1 MIIHNLLGGIKVDYK
16 EKYNEWLSNDY
27 FDEET
32 KDELRAISD
41 NEEEIEER
49 FYTDLDFGTG
59 GMRGIIGAGTNRV
72 NKYTIRQSTQGL
84 ANYIAKNGDKSKGVA
99 ISHDNRRKSREF
111 ATEAALVLAA
121 NGIKAYLFD
130 DLRPTPELSYAVRQL
145 DATAGI
151 MVTASHNPPEYNGYK
166 VYWDDGAQVVPPHDE
181 GIISEVDAIESFAEV
196 NTMPKE
202 EAKEEGLFEI
212 IDSAL
217 DDKYIKVLKDLSL
230 NEEAVKEV
238 ATDLDI
244 VYTPLH
250 GTGSVLVQRI
260 LDELGFKNVH
270 VVPEQEEPDE
280 DFSTVEDPNPGKP
293 EALELAIELAD
304 EKDAELVMANDPDT
318 DRVGVVVRDSDDEW
332 YFLNGNQVGVLLTE
346 YIVNSLDEVPENG
359 AIMKTIVTTEMINP
373 IAEKYDLDVMNT
385 LTGFK
390 YIGEKIREFKAGKYD
405 KEYIFGF
412 EESYGYLYGTHARD
426 KDAVVAAMLVAEMA
440 AYYKSQGS
448 SIYEELM
455 RMYEEYGYYK
465 ADLEAI
471 RMPGK
476 EGQEK
481 INAMLADLR
490 EKSPEEINGQEVVVK
505 KDYLVG
511 KSYNLETGEE
521 SELDLPE
528 SNVLQFKLEDKT
540 LVTVRP
546 SGTEP
551 KIKFYF
557 SVVGDS
563 SKEADQKLEA
573 VNSAV
578 MELVE

>member
-1 MIIHNLLGGIKVDYK
+1 MGYK
-16 EKYNEWLSNDY
+16 EKYQNWLSSDY
-27 FDEET
+27 FDQST
-32 KDELRAISD
+32 KQELEAIAD

-59 GMRGIIGAGTNRV
+59 GMRGVIGAGTNRI
-72 NKYTIRQSTQGL
+72 NKYTIRKATQGL
-84 ANYIAKNGDKSKGVA
+84 ANYIGKNGNKENGVA
-99 ISHDNRRKSREF
+99 ISHDNRRKSRKF
-111 ATEAALVLAA
+111 ATEVALVLAA

-130 DLRPTPELSYAVRQL
+130 DLRPTPELSYAVREL
-145 DATAGI
+145 GTTAGI

-166 VYWDDGAQVVPPHDE
+166 VYWDDGAQVVNPHDE
-181 GIISEVDAIESFAEV
+181 GIISEVDNINSFSEV
-196 NTMPKE
+196 NVISQE
-202 EAKEEGLFEI
+202 EAEKRDLFEI
-212 IDSAL
+212 IDSAI
-217 DDKYIKVLKDLSL
+217 DDKYIKTLKDLSL
-230 NEEAVKEV
+230 NSDKIKESV
-238 ATDLDI
+238 QNLDI

-250 GTGSVLVQRI
+250 GAGNVLVQRI
-260 LDELGFKNVH
+260 LDELGFKNIH
-270 VVPEQEEPDE
+270 VVPEQEEPDK
-280 DFSTVEDPNPGKP
+280 DFSTVGYPNPEEPAVFDLG
-293 EALELAIELAD
+293 IELAD
-304 EKDAELVMANDPDT
+304 KKGAELIMANDPDA
-318 DRVGVVVRDSDDEW
+318 DRVGIAVKDENDEW
-332 YFLNGNQVGVLLTE
+332 VFLNGNQVGVLLTE
-346 YIVNSLDEVPENG
+346 YIVNSLDELPDNG
-359 AIMKTIVTTEMINP
+359 TVIKTIVTTEMINP
-373 IAEKYDLDVMNT
+373 IAEKYGLDVMNT

-390 YIGEKIREFKAGKYD
+390 YIGEKIKEFKSGKYD

-426 KDAVVAAMLVAEMA
+426 KDAVIATMLIAEMA
-440 AYYKSQGS
+440 AYYKDRGS

-476 EGQEK
+476 AGQEK

-490 EKSPEEINGQEVVVK
+490 ENSPQQINGQGVVVK

-511 KSYNLETGEE
+511 KSYDLKSGVE

-528 SNVLQFKLEDKT
+528 SNVLQFKLEDDS

-557 SVVGDS
+557 SVVGAS
-563 SKEADQKLEA
+563 EEKANQKLDEIKD
-573 VNSAV
+573 SV

>member
-1 MIIHNLLGGIKVDYK
+1 MDYK
-16 EKYNEWLSNDY
+16 EKYQEWLANDY

-32 KDELRAISD
+32 KQELEAIAD

-72 NKYTIRQSTQGL
+72 NKYTIRKATQGL
-84 ANYIAKNGDKSKGVA
+84 ANYILENGDKSKGVA
-99 ISHDNRRKSREF
+99 ISHDNRRQSRQF

-130 DLRPTPELSYAVRQL
+130 DLRPTPELSYAVREL
-145 DATAGI
+145 ETTAGI

-166 VYWDDGAQVVPPHDE
+166 VYRDGGAQIVAPHDE
-181 GIISEVDAIESFAEV
+181 GIINKVNQISSFDEVK
-196 NTMPKE
+196 TMAKDK
-202 EAKEEGLFEI
+202 AKEEGLFEI

-217 DDKYIKVLKDLSL
+217 DDQYIKTLKDLSL
-230 NEEAVKEV
+230 NEESIKEV
-238 ATDLDI
+238 AEELDI

-250 GTGSVLVQRI
+250 GAGNVLVQRI
-260 LDELGFKNVH
+260 LDELGFQNIH
-270 VVPEQEEPDE
+270 VVPEQEKPDE
-280 DFSTVEDPNPGKP
+280 DFSTVEYPNPEEPDVFELG
-293 EALELAIELAD
+293 LELANQE
-304 EKDAELVMANDPDT
+304 DAELIMANDPDA
-318 DRVGVVVRDSDDEW
+318 DRVGIAVRDENNEW
-332 YFLNGNQVGVLLTE
+332 TFLDGNQVGILLTE
-346 YIVNSLDEVPENG
+346 YIVNSLEEVPDN
-359 AIMKTIVTTEMINP
+359 ATIIKTIVTTEMINP

-390 YIGEKIREFKAGKYD
+390 YIGEKIKEFKAGKYD

-426 KDAVVAAMLVAEMA
+426 KDAVVATMLIAEMA
-440 AYYKSQGS
+440 AHYKAQGS

-465 ADLEAI
+465 SDLEAI

-476 EGQEK
+476 SGQEK

-490 EKSPEEINGQEVVVK
+490 ENSPQEINGQEVVVK

-511 KSYNLETGEE
+511 KSYDLQTGEE

-528 SNVLQFKLEDKT
+528 SNVLQFELADKT
-540 LVTVRP
+540 LVTARP

-563 SKEADQKLEA
+563 EAAAEEKLEE
-573 VNSAV
+573 VKSSV
-578 MELVE
+578 MEIVE

>member
-1 MIIHNLLGGIKVDYK
+1 MDYK
-16 EKYNEWLSNDY
+16 EKYQEWLSNDY
-27 FDEET
+27 FDAATKEEL
-32 KDELRAISD
+32 KAIAD
-41 NEEEIEER
+41 DEEEIEER

-72 NKYTIRQSTQGL
+72 NKYTIRKATQGL
-84 ANYIAKNGDKSKGVA
+84 ANYIAENGDKGKGVA
-99 ISHDNRRKSREF
+99 ISHDNRRKSRKF

-130 DLRPTPELSYAVRQL
+130 DLRPTPELSYAVREL
-145 DATAGI
+145 GTTAGI

-181 GIISEVDAIESFAEV
+181 GIISEVNEIASFDEV
-196 NTMPKE
+196 KTISKDK
-202 EAKEEGLFEI
+202 AKEEGLFEI
-212 IDSAL
+212 IDSSL
-217 DDKYIKVLKDLSL
+217 DDKYVKTLKDLSL
-230 NEEAVKEV
+230 NGDSIKEV
-238 ATDLDI
+238 TEELDI

-250 GTGSVLVQRI
+250 GTGSVMVQRV
-260 LDELGFKNVH
+260 LEELGFKNVH

-280 DFSTVEDPNPGKP
+280 DFSTVGYPNPEEP
-293 EALELAIELAD
+293 DVFELGIELAD
-304 EKDAELVMANDPDT
+304 EKGAELIMATDPDS
-318 DRVGVVVRDSDDEW
+318 DRVGIAVKDDNNEW
-332 YFLNGNQVGVLLTE
+332 TFLNGNQVGVLLTE
-346 YIVNSLDEVPENG
+346 YIVNSLEEIPENG
-359 AIMKTIVTTEMINP
+359 TVIKTIVTTEMINP
-373 IAEKYDLDVMNT
+373 IAEKYNLDVMNT

-390 YIGEKIREFKAGKYD
+390 YIGEKIKEFKAGKYD

-426 KDAVVAAMLVAEMA
+426 KDAIVSTMLIAEMA
-440 AYYKSQGS
+440 AHYKSQDS

-476 EGQEK
+476 SGQEK

-490 EKSPEEINGQEVVVK
+490 ENSPQEINGQKVVVK

-511 KSYNLETGEE
+511 ASYNLETGAE
-521 SELDLPE
+521 SKLDLPE
-528 SNVLQFKLEDKT
+528 SNVLQFELEDKT

-563 SKEADQKLEA
+563 EEAAENKLEK
-573 VNSAV
+573 VKESV
-578 MELVE
+578 MNLVE

>member
-1 MIIHNLLGGIKVDYK
+1 MKK
-16 EKYNEWLSNDY
+16 KKKYQEWLANDY

-32 KDELRAISD
+32 KQELEAIAD

-72 NKYTIRQSTQGL
+72 NKYTIRKATQGL
-84 ANYIAKNGDKSKGVA
+84 ANYILENGDKSKGVA
-99 ISHDNRRKSREF
+99 ISHDNRRQSRQF

-130 DLRPTPELSYAVRQL
+130 DLRPTPELSYAVREL
-145 DATAGI
+145 ETTAGI

-166 VYWDDGAQVVPPHDE
+166 VYWDDGAQIVAPHDE
-181 GIISEVDAIESFAEV
+181 GIINKVNQISSFDEVK
-196 NTMPKE
+196 TMAKDK
-202 EAKEEGLFEI
+202 AKEEGLFEI

-217 DDKYIKVLKDLSL
+217 DDQYIKTLKDLSL
-230 NEEAVKEV
+230 NEESIKEV
-238 ATDLDI
+238 AEELDI

-250 GTGSVLVQRI
+250 GAGNVLVQRI
-260 LDELGFKNVH
+260 LDELGFQNIH
-270 VVPEQEEPDE
+270 VVPEQEKPDE
-280 DFSTVEDPNPGKP
+280 DFSTVEYPNPEEPDVFELG
-293 EALELAIELAD
+293 LELANQE
-304 EKDAELVMANDPDT
+304 DAELIMANDPDA
-318 DRVGVVVRDSDDEW
+318 DRVGIAVRDENNEW
-332 YFLNGNQVGVLLTE
+332 TFLDGNQVGILLTE
-346 YIVNSLDEVPENG
+346 YIVNSLEEVPDN
-359 AIMKTIVTTEMINP
+359 ATIIKTIVTTEMINP

-390 YIGEKIREFKAGKYD
+390 YIGEKIKEFKAGKYD

-426 KDAVVAAMLVAEMA
+426 KDAVVATMLIAEMA
-440 AYYKSQGS
+440 AHYKAQGS

-465 ADLEAI
+465 SDLEAI

-476 EGQEK
+476 SGQEK

-490 EKSPEEINGQEVVVK
+490 ENSPQEINGQEVVVK

-511 KSYNLETGEE
+511 KSYDLQTGEE

-528 SNVLQFKLEDKT
+528 SNVLQFELADKT
-540 LVTVRP
+540 LVTARP

-563 SKEADQKLEA
+563 EAAAEEKLEE
-573 VNSAV
+573 VKSSV
-578 MELVE
+578 MEIVE

>member
-1 MIIHNLLGGIKVDYK
+1 MDYMK
-16 EKYNEWLSNDY
+16 KYQEWLKSDY

-32 KDELRAISD
+32 KEELESIKGQ
-41 NEEEIEER
+41 EEEIEER

-72 NKYTIRQSTQGL
+72 NKYTIRKATQGL
-84 ANYIAKNGDKSKGVA
+84 ANYIAQEGDKAKGVVIA
-99 ISHDNRRKSREF
+99 HDSRRKSREF
-111 ATEAALVLAA
+111 AIETALVLAG

-130 DLRPTPELSYAVRQL
+130 DLRPTPELSFAVREL
-145 DATAGI
+145 DTTAGI

-166 VYWDDGAQVVPPHDE
+166 VYWDDGAQIVAPHDE
-181 GIISEVDAIESFAEV
+181 GIISEVNAIDNFEEVETIDRVEAE
-196 NTMPKE
+196 KE
-202 EAKEEGLFEI
+202 DLFEI
-212 IDSAL
+212 IDPKM
-217 DDKYIKVLKDLSL
+217 DDKYTKTLKELSL
-230 NEEAVKEV
+230 NPEV
-238 ATDLDI
+238 IKDVADDFDI

-250 GTGSVLVQRI
+250 GTGNIPVQRI

-270 VVPEQEEPDE
+270 VVSEQEEPDSE
-280 DFSTVEDPNPGKP
+280 FSTVDYPNPEEP
-293 EALELAIELAD
+293 AVFNLAQDLAE
-304 EKDAELVMANDPDT
+304 EKDANLIMANDPDA
-318 DRVGVVVRDSDDEW
+318 DRVGIAVKDTTGEW
-332 YFLNGNQVGVLLTE
+332 RYLNGNQVGVLLSE
-346 YIVNSLDEVPENG
+346 YILDSLDQVPKNG
-359 AIMKTIVTTEMINP
+359 AIIKTIVTTEMINP
-373 IAEKYDLDVMNT
+373 IAEKYDIDVMNT

-390 YIGEKIREFKAGKYD
+390 YIGEKIKEFKAGVYD

-426 KDAVVAAMLVAEMA
+426 KDAVVATMLIAEMA
-440 AYYKSQGS
+440 AYYESEGS
-448 SIYEELM
+448 SLYEELM

-481 INAMLADLR
+481 INDILDGLR
-490 EKSPEEINGQEVVVK
+490 EDSPTEINSQEVIVK

-511 KSYNLETGEE
+511 KSYDLETGEE

-528 SNVLQFKLEDKT
+528 SNVLQFALADDS

-557 SVVGDS
+557 SVTADS
-563 SKEADQKLEA
+563 DEAASQKLTTLKEA
-573 VNSAV
+573 V
-578 MELVE
+578 MNLVE

>member
-1 MIIHNLLGGIKVDYK
+1 MDYK
-16 EKYNEWLSNDY
+16 EKYQEWLANDY

-32 KDELRAISD
+32 KQELEAIAD

-72 NKYTIRQSTQGL
+72 NKYTIRKATQGL
-84 ANYIAKNGDKSKGVA
+84 ANYILENGDKSKGVA
-99 ISHDNRRKSREF
+99 ISHDNRRQSRQF

-130 DLRPTPELSYAVRQL
+130 DLRPTPELSYAVREL
-145 DATAGI
+145 ETTAGI

-166 VYWDDGAQVVPPHDE
+166 VYWDDGAQIVAPHDE
-181 GIISEVDAIESFAEV
+181 GIINKVNQISSFDEVK
-196 NTMPKE
+196 TMAKDK
-202 EAKEEGLFEI
+202 AKEEGLFEI

-217 DDKYIKVLKDLSL
+217 DDQYIKTLKDLSL
-230 NEEAVKEV
+230 NEESIKEV
-238 ATDLDI
+238 AEELDI

-250 GTGSVLVQRI
+250 GAGNVLVQRI
-260 LDELGFKNVH
+260 LDELGFQNIH
-270 VVPEQEEPDE
+270 VVPEQEKPDE
-280 DFSTVEDPNPGKP
+280 DFSTVEYPNPEEPDVFELG
-293 EALELAIELAD
+293 LELANQE
-304 EKDAELVMANDPDT
+304 DAELIMANDPDA
-318 DRVGVVVRDSDDEW
+318 DRVGIAVRDENNEW
-332 YFLNGNQVGVLLTE
+332 TFLDGNQVGILLTE
-346 YIVNSLDEVPENG
+346 YIVNSLEEVPDN
-359 AIMKTIVTTEMINP
+359 ATIIKTIVTTEMINP

-390 YIGEKIREFKAGKYD
+390 YIGEKIKEFKAGKYD

-426 KDAVVAAMLVAEMA
+426 KDAVVATMLIAEMA
-440 AYYKSQGS
+440 AHYKAQGS

-465 ADLEAI
+465 SDLEAI

-476 EGQEK
+476 SGQEK

-490 EKSPEEINGQEVVVK
+490 ENSPQEINGQEVVVK

-511 KSYNLETGEE
+511 KSYDLQTGEE

-528 SNVLQFKLEDKT
+528 SNVLQFELADKT
-540 LVTVRP
+540 LVTARP

-563 SKEADQKLEA
+563 EAAAEEKLEE
-573 VNSAV
+573 VKSSV
-578 MELVE
+578 MEIVE

>member
-1 MIIHNLLGGIKVDYK
+1 MGYK
-16 EKYNEWLSNDY
+16 EKYQNWLSSDY
-27 FDEET
+27 FDQST
-32 KDELRAISD
+32 KQELEAIAD

-59 GMRGIIGAGTNRV
+59 GMRGVIGAGTNRI
-72 NKYTIRQSTQGL
+72 NKYTIRKATQGL
-84 ANYIAKNGDKSKGVA
+84 ANYIGKNGDKEKGVA
-99 ISHDNRRKSREF
+99 ISHDNRRKSRKF
-111 ATEAALVLAA
+111 ATEVALVLAA

-130 DLRPTPELSYAVRQL
+130 DLRPTPELSYAVREL
-145 DATAGI
+145 GTTAGI

-166 VYWDDGAQVVPPHDE
+166 VYWDDGAQVVNPHDE
-181 GIISEVDAIESFAEV
+181 GIISEVDNINSFSEV
-196 NTMPKE
+196 NVISQQ
-202 EAKEEGLFEI
+202 EAEKRDLFEI
-212 IDSAL
+212 IDL
-217 DDKYIKVLKDLSL
+217 TIDDKYIKTLKDLSL
-230 NEEAVKEV
+230 NSDKIKEAVQN
-238 ATDLDI
+238 LDI

-250 GTGSVLVQRI
+250 GTGNVLVQRI
-260 LDELGFKNVH
+260 LDELGFKNIH

-280 DFSTVEDPNPGKP
+280 DFSTVGYPNPEEPAVFDLG
-293 EALELAIELAD
+293 IELAD
-304 EKDAELVMANDPDT
+304 KKGAELIMANDPDA
-318 DRVGVVVRDSDDEW
+318 DRVGIAVKDESDEW
-332 YFLNGNQVGVLLTE
+332 VFLNGNQVGVLLTE
-346 YIVNSLDEVPENG
+346 YIVNSLDDLPDNG
-359 AIMKTIVTTEMINP
+359 TVIKTIVTTEMINP
-373 IAEKYDLDVMNT
+373 IAEKYGLDVMNT

-390 YIGEKIREFKAGKYD
+390 YIGEKIKEFKSGKYD

-426 KDAVVAAMLVAEMA
+426 KDAVIATMLIAEMA
-440 AYYKSQGS
+440 AYYQDRGS

-476 EGQEK
+476 AGQEK

-490 EKSPEEINGQEVVVK
+490 ENSPQQINGQGVVVK

-511 KSYNLETGEE
+511 KSYDLKSGAE

-528 SNVLQFKLEDKT
+528 SNVLQFKLEDDS

-557 SVVGDS
+557 SVVGAS
-563 SKEADQKLEA
+563 EGEANQKLDELKD
-573 VNSAV
+573 SV
-578 MELVE
+578 MELAK

>member
-1 MIIHNLLGGIKVDYK
+1 MGYQEEY
-16 EKYNEWLSNDY
+16 EKWLSSDY
-27 FDEET
+27 FDQET
-32 KDELRAISD
+32 KEELKAIAD

-49 FYTDLDFGTG
+49 FYKDLDFGTG

-72 NKYTIRQSTQGL
+72 NKYTIRKSTQGL
-84 ANYIAKNGDKSKGVA
+84 ANYIKENGDKSKGVA
-99 ISHDNRRKSREF
+99 ISHDNRRCSREF

-130 DLRPTPELSYAVRQL
+130 DLRPTPELSYAVREL
-145 DATAGI
+145 DTTAGI

-166 VYWDDGAQVVPPHDE
+166 VYWDDGAQVVAPHDK
-181 GIISEVDAIESFAEV
+181 GIIAEV
-196 NTMPKE
+196 NAITDFNEVQTISKA
-202 EAKEEGLFEI
+202 EAKEQDLFEI
-212 IDSAL
+212 IDTSL
-217 DDKYIKVLKDLSL
+217 DDKYIKTLKDLSL
-230 NEEAVKEV
+230 NPEVIKEV
-238 ATDLDI
+238 TEDLNI

-250 GTGSVLVQRI
+250 GTGNVMVQRV

-270 VVPEQEEPDE
+270 VVSEQEQPDE
-280 DFSTVEDPNPGKP
+280 DFSTVEYPNPEEP
-293 EALELAIELAD
+293 AVFDLAKDLAA
-304 EKDAELVMANDPDT
+304 ENDAELMMANDPDA
-318 DRVGVVVRDSDDEW
+318 DRVGIAVKDKQEQW
-332 YFLNGNQVGVLLTE
+332 KFLNGNQVGVLLTE
-346 YIVNSLDEVPENG
+346 YIVNSLEEIPDG
-359 AIMKTIVTTEMINP
+359 ATIIKTIVTTEMINP
-373 IAEKYDLDVMNT
+373 IAEKYGLDVMNT

-390 YIGEKIREFKAGKYD
+390 YIGEKIKEFKAGKYD

-426 KDAVVAAMLVAEMA
+426 KDAVGAAMLIAEMA
-440 AYYKSQGS
+440 AYYKAQGS

-465 ADLEAI
+465 ADLESI

-490 EKSPEEINGQEVVVK
+490 ENSPQEINGQQVVVK

-511 KSYNLETGEE
+511 KSYDLETGAE

-528 SNVLQFKLEDKT
+528 SNVLQFELADKT

-563 SKEADQKLEA
+563 AEKAENKLEE
-573 VNSAV
+573 VKKAV
-578 MELVE
+578 MNLVE

>member
-1 MIIHNLLGGIKVDYK
+1 MDYK
-16 EKYNEWLSNDY
+16 ERYEDWLANDY

-32 KDELRAISD
+32 KEELRSIAD
-41 NEEEIEER
+41 DEEEIEER

-84 ANYIAKNGDKSKGVA
+84 ANYIKMNGDKSKGVV
-99 ISHDNRRKSREF
+99 ISHDNRRKSRQF

-130 DLRPTPELSYAVRQL
+130 DLRPTPELSFAVREL
-145 DATAGI
+145 DTTAGI

-181 GIISEVDAIESFAEV
+181 GIISEVNKIDNFAEV
-196 NTMPKE
+196 KTMDKA
-202 EAKEEGLFEI
+202 EAKEQGLFEI
-212 IDSAL
+212 IDSTL
-217 DDKYIKVLKDLSL
+217 DDKYIKTLKELSL
-230 NEEAVKEV
+230 NKEAIKEV
-238 ATDLDI
+238 AAEFDI

-250 GTGSVLVQRI
+250 GTGSVPVQRI
-260 LDELGFKNVH
+260 LDELGFQNVH

-293 EALELAIELAD
+293 EALELAVELAD
-304 EKDAELVMANDPDT
+304 EKDAELILANDPDS
-318 DRVGVVVRDSDDEW
+318 DRVGVVVKDENDEW
-332 YFLNGNQVGVLLTE
+332 AFLNGNQVGVLLTE

-359 AIMKTIVTTEMINP
+359 TIMKTIVTTEMINP
-373 IAEKYDLDVMNT
+373 IAKKYGLDVMNT

-426 KDAVVAAMLVAEMA
+426 KDAVIAAMLVAEMA
-440 AYYKSQGS
+440 AYYKSQGKS
-448 SIYEELM
+448 VYEELM

-465 ADLEAI
+465 ADLESI

-490 EKSPEEINGQEVVVK
+490 ENSPQEINGEEVVVK

-511 KSYNLETGEE
+511 KSYDLKTGAE
-521 SELDLPE
+521 SDIDLPE
-528 SNVLQFKLEDKT
+528 SNVLQFKLADKT

-557 SVVGDS
+557 SVVGASEED
-563 SKEADQKLEA
+563 ADQKLAEIKED
-573 VNSAV
+573 V
-578 MELVE
+578 MSLVE

>member
-1 MIIHNLLGGIKVDYK
+1 MDYK
-16 EKYNEWLSNDY
+16 EKYQEWLANDY

-32 KDELRAISD
+32 KQELEAIAD
-41 NEEEIEER
+41 NEAEIEER

-72 NKYTIRQSTQGL
+72 NKYTIRKATQGL
-84 ANYIAKNGDKSKGVA
+84 ANYILENGDKSKGVA
-99 ISHDNRRKSREF
+99 ISHDNRRQSRQF

-130 DLRPTPELSYAVRQL
+130 DLRPTPELSYAVREL
-145 DATAGI
+145 ETTAGI

-166 VYWDDGAQVVPPHDE
+166 VYWDDGAQIVAPHDE
-181 GIISEVDAIESFAEV
+181 GIINKVNQISSFDEVK
-196 NTMPKE
+196 TMAKDK
-202 EAKEEGLFEI
+202 AKEEGLFEI

-217 DDKYIKVLKDLSL
+217 DDQYIKTLKDLSL
-230 NEEAVKEV
+230 NEESIKEV
-238 ATDLDI
+238 AEELDI

-250 GTGSVLVQRI
+250 GAGNVLVQRI
-260 LDELGFKNVH
+260 LDELGFQNIH
-270 VVPEQEEPDE
+270 VVPEQEKPDE
-280 DFSTVEDPNPGKP
+280 DFSTVEYPNPEEPDVFELG
-293 EALELAIELAD
+293 LELANQE
-304 EKDAELVMANDPDT
+304 DAELIMANDPDA
-318 DRVGVVVRDSDDEW
+318 DRVGIAVRDENNEW
-332 YFLNGNQVGVLLTE
+332 TFLDGNQVGILLTE
-346 YIVNSLDEVPENG
+346 YIVNSLEEVPDN
-359 AIMKTIVTTEMINP
+359 ATIIKTIVTTEMINP

-390 YIGEKIREFKAGKYD
+390 YIGEKIKEFKAGKYD

-426 KDAVVAAMLVAEMA
+426 KDAVVATMLIAEMA
-440 AYYKSQGS
+440 AHYKAQGS

-465 ADLEAI
+465 SDLEAI

-476 EGQEK
+476 SGQEK

-490 EKSPEEINGQEVVVK
+490 ENSPQEINGQEVVVK

-511 KSYNLETGEE
+511 KSYDLQTGEE

-528 SNVLQFKLEDKT
+528 SNVLQFELADKT
-540 LVTVRP
+540 LVTARP

-563 SKEADQKLEA
+563 EAAAEEKLEE
-573 VNSAV
+573 VKSSV
-578 MELVE
+578 MEIVE